1 MKITNGTSVGS
12 ALGALGIVY
21 GDIGT
26 SVLYAFRECLAHG
39 ISDQQGILGILSL
52 IIWTLTLLVTVKY
65 LTFVTRAD
73 NQGEGGILALLSL
86 AFPEKINEAEKS
98 KLTVALIAI
107 GVTGAALLYGDGVI
121 TPAISVLSAT
131 EGLSVAA
138 PWLEPF
144 TVPLTVVIL
153 LLLFTLQRK
162 GTESVA
168 RLFGPIMLVWFLTLA
183 ISGICQIVRH
193 PSVIAAINPLFA
205 VHFLASHGSGSL
217 IILGSVFL
225 VATGAEALYA
235 DLGHFGRRPIALA
248 WYWVV
253 FPSLFL
259 NYLGQ
264 GALALRDPATHDSP
278 LFQMVPGWLLWPFI
292 ALATAAA
299 VIASQALISGAFS
312 LTMQAVQM
320 GYVPFIN
327 IRHTSHEE
335 HGQIYISQI
344 NTLLAIGCIGL
355 VIGFRKSSALASAYG
370 IAVSLTMVA
379 TTLLLYFAARRVWN
393 WSKLR
398 AGALCA
404 VLIVV
409 EGTFLVA
416 NSAKVTQGGWLPL
429 LIGTVVFLLM
439 TTWKNGRYLLRK
451 NSLQTLSLRDLIVS
465 TTALGRDSGLPARV
479 PGTAVFLAGQPKGAP
494 IPLLHN
500 LKHNRVLHERN
511 IVLTILTDR
520 IPHVS
525 KDARIEIKDLS
536 QGFFRIIAHFG
547 FMETPTIN
555 EIIECC
561 AKKGFVIEEQKT
573 SFFLGRETIIST
585 RKPGMAK
592 WREHL
597 FVAMS
602 RHAQRPA
609 EFFKL
614 PANRTIELG
623 GRVEI

>member
-1 MKITNGTSVGS
+1 MKITKGASIGS

-39 ISDQQGILGILSL
+39 VRDHEAILGILSL
-52 IIWTLTLLVTVKY
+52 IIWTLTILVTFKY
-65 LTFVTRAD
+65 LTFVMCAD

-86 AFPEKINEAEKS
+86 AFPESVNEAEKS
-98 KLTVALIAI
+98 KLTIAMIAI

-138 PWLEPF
+138 PWLAPF
-144 TVPLTVVIL
+144 TVPLTVGIL
-153 LLLFTLQRK
+153 VGLFVFQRK

-168 RLFGPIMLVWFLTLA
+168 RLFGPVMLVWFLTLA
-183 ISGICQIVRH
+183 VTGVAQIIHYPGVL
-193 PSVIAAINPLFA
+193 AAINPLLA
-205 VHFLASHGSGSL
+205 LGFLISHGTGS
-217 IILGSVFL
+217 IVVLGSVFL

-235 DLGHFGRRPIALA
+235 DLGHFGRKPIALA
-248 WYWVV
+248 WHCVV
-253 FPSLFL
+253 FPSLLL

-264 GALALRDPATHDSP
+264 GALVLRDPSTHESP
-278 LFQMVPGWLLWPFI
+278 FFHMVPGWLLWPLI
-292 ALATAAA
+292 ALATAAT
-299 VIASQALISGAFS
+299 VIASQALISGAYS

-335 HGQIYISQI
+335 HGQIYIPQI
-344 NTLLAIGCIGL
+344 NTLLALGCIAL
-355 VIGFRKSSALASAYG
+355 VIGFKSSDALASAYG
-370 IAVSLTMVA
+370 IAVTLTMVA
-379 TTLLLYFAARRVWN
+379 TTLLLYFAARRVWK
-393 WSKLR
+393 WSIGR

-404 VLIVV
+404 FLLAV
-409 EGTFLVA
+409 EGTFLAA
-416 NSAKVTQGGWLPL
+416 NSAKVMQGGWLPL
-429 LIGTVVFLLM
+429 AIGAVIFLLM
-439 TTWKNGRYLLRK
+439 TTWKKGRYLLHK
-451 NSLQTLSLRDLIVS
+451 NSFQMLSLRDLIAS
-465 TTALGRDSGLPARV
+465 TTALGRESGLPARV

-494 IPLLHN
+494 ASLLHN

-511 IVLTILTDR
+511 IVLTIVTDR
-520 IPHVS
+520 VPFVR
-525 KDARIEIKDLS
+525 KDSRIEIKDLS
-536 QGFFRIIAHFG
+536 QGFFRIIARFG
-547 FMETPTIN
+547 FMESPTIS
-555 EIIECC
+555 EIMECC
-561 AKKGFVIEEQKT
+561 AMKDFVIEEMKT
-573 SFFLGRETIIST
+573 SFFLGRETVVCT
-585 RKPGMAK
+585 GKPGMAR

-609 EFFKL
+609 EFFRL
-614 PANRTIELG
+614 PFNRTIELG

>member
-1 MKITNGTSVGS
+1 MKITNGGSVGS

-39 ISDQQGILGILSL
+39 VGDHEGILGVLSL
-52 IIWTLTLLVTVKY
+52 IIWTLTLLVTIKY
-65 LTFVTRAD
+65 LTFVIRAD

-86 AFPEKINEAEKS
+86 AFPESVNEAKKS
-98 KLTVALIAI
+98 KLTIVMIAI
-107 GVTGAALLYGDGVI
+107 GLTGAALLYGDGVI

-138 PWLEPF
+138 PWLAPF

-153 LLLFTLQRK
+153 VLLFVFQRK

-168 RLFGPIMLVWFLTLA
+168 RLFGPVMLVWFLTLA
-183 ISGICQIVRH
+183 ITGIIQIIRY
-193 PSVIAAINPLFA
+193 PSVIAAINPLHA
-205 VHFLASHGSGSL
+205 VHFLTSHSAGSL
-217 IILGSVFL
+217 VILGSVFL

-248 WYWVV
+248 WQWVV
-253 FPSLFL
+253 FPSLLL

-264 GALALRDPATHDSP
+264 GALVLHDPAAHESP
-278 LFQMVPGWLLWPFI
+278 FFHMVPSWLLWPLI
-292 ALATAAA
+292 ALATAAT

-344 NTLLAIGCIGL
+344 NTLLALGCIAL
-355 VIGFRKSSALASAYG
+355 VIGFKSSDALASAYG
-370 IAVSLTMVA
+370 IAVTITMIA
-379 TTLLLYFAARRVWN
+379 TTLLFYFAARRVWK
-393 WSKLR
+393 WSILR
-398 AGALCA
+398 AGGLCA
-404 VLIVV
+404 LLLAV
-409 EGTFLVA
+409 EGAFLAA
-416 NSAKVTQGGWLPL
+416 NSTKVMEGGWLPL
-429 LIGTVVFLLM
+429 AIGTAVLLLM
-439 TTWKNGRYLLRK
+439 TTWKKGRYLLRK
-451 NSLQTLSLRDLIVS
+451 NSLQMLSLRDLIVS
-465 TTALGRDSGLPARV
+465 TTALGRESGLPARV
-479 PGTAVFLAGQPKGAP
+479 PGTAVFLAAQPKGAP
-494 IPLLHN
+494 MSLLHN

-511 IVLTILTDR
+511 IVLTIVTDR
-520 IPHVS
+520 IPYVRRDS
-525 KDARIEIKDLS
+525 RIEIKDLS
-536 QGFFRIIAHFG
+536 ESFFRVIAHFG
-547 FMETPTIN
+547 FMETPTIS

-561 AKKGFVIEEQKT
+561 AKQDFVIEEQKT
-573 SFFLGRETIIST
+573 SFFLGRETIICT
-585 RKPGMAK
+585 RKHGMAR

-614 PANRTIELG
+614 PFNRTIELG

>member
-1 MKITNGTSVGS
+1 M
-12 ALGALGIVY
+12 
-21 GDIGT
+21 
-26 SVLYAFRECLAHG
+26 
-39 ISDQQGILGILSL
+39 
-52 IIWTLTLLVTVKY
+52 
-65 LTFVTRAD
+65 
-73 NQGEGGILALLSL
+73 
-86 AFPEKINEAEKS
+86 
-98 KLTVALIAI
+98 IAI

-138 PWLEPF
+138 PWLAPF

-153 LLLFTLQRK
+153 VVLFTFQRK

-168 RLFGPIMLVWFLTLA
+168 KLFGPVMLVWFLTLA
-183 ISGICQIVRH
+183 VTGMAQIVRH
-193 PSVIAAINPLFA
+193 PSVLAAINPLHA
-205 VHFLASHGSGSL
+205 VHFLTSHGVGSL

-248 WYWVV
+248 WHWVV
-253 FPSLFL
+253 FPSLLL

-264 GALALRDPATHDSP
+264 GALALRDPATHESP
-278 LFQMVPGWLLWPFI
+278 FFHMVPSWLLWPLI
-292 ALATAAA
+292 ALATAAT

-335 HGQIYISQI
+335 HGQIYIPQI
-344 NTLLAIGCIGL
+344 NTLLALGCIAL
-355 VIGFRKSSALASAYG
+355 VIGFKSSGALASAYG
-370 IAVSLTMVA
+370 IAVTLTMVA
-379 TTLLLYFAARRVWN
+379 TTLLLYFAARRVWK
-393 WSKLR
+393 WSILR

-404 VLIVV
+404 LLLAV
-409 EGTFLVA
+409 EGTFLAA
-416 NSAKVTQGGWLPL
+416 NSAKVMQGGWLPL
-429 LIGTVVFLLM
+429 AIGAVVFLLM
-439 TTWKNGRYLLRK
+439 TTWKKGRYLLRK
-451 NSLQTLSLRDLIVS
+451 NSLQMLSLRDLIVS

-494 IPLLHN
+494 ISLLHN

-520 IPHVS
+520 IPYVP

-536 QGFFRIIAHFG
+536 DGFFRIIAHFG
-547 FMETPTIN
+547 FMETPTIS

-561 AKKGFVIEEQKT
+561 AMKDFVIEEQKT
-573 SFFLGRETIIST
+573 SFFLGRETIICTRSLVWHGGVST
-585 RKPGMAK
+585 S
-592 WREHL
+592 L
-597 FVAMS
+597 L
-602 RHAQRPA
+602 Q
-609 EFFKL
+609 
-614 PANRTIELG
+614 
-623 GRVEI
+623 